1 MRGTIGLLH
10 RRPAAALV
18 ALLALLGLAAAAP
31 AAAQEFRSVAPPVA
45 ILYDAPSTKAR
56 RLFVVTQGYPLRV
69 ESTIQGWARVR
80 DAAGDITWIESSAL
94 SSART
99 VLVRAPA
106 TSVRTAATDAAPLA
120 FQAVQGVWL
129 ELLAPPEGEW
139 VRVRHRDGT
148 AGFARTRDLWG
159 L

>member
-1 MRGTIGLLH
+1 MRDTIGP
-10 RRPAAALV
+10 RRRAAALV
-18 ALLALLGLAAAAP
+18 AALALPALLGLAAPP

-80 DAAGDITWIESSAL
+80 DAAGDITWIESGAL

-99 VLVRAPA
+99 VLVRVPA
-106 TSVRTAATDAAPLA
+106 TSVRSAASEAAPLA
-120 FQAVQGVWL
+120 FQAAQGVWL

-148 AGFARTRDLWG
+148 TGFARARDLWG